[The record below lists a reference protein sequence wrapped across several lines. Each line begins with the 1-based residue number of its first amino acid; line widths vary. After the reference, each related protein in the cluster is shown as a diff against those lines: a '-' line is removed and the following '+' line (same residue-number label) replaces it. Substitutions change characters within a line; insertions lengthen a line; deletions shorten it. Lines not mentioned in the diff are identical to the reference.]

1 MVDQT
6 SLIKAIQIDK
16 DTTLDCQ
23 NTYKAIPYSPTEL
36 LQTKELREL
45 LAKITSTVLAHPDRP
60 FADNVV
66 FIFSFGFR
74 IGVIYEK
81 LGKR

>member
-16 DTTLDCQ
+16 DTTLNLPKHC
-23 NTYKAIPYSPTEL
+23 NIPYSPTEL

-45 LAKITSTVLAHPDRP
+45 LAKITSTALAHPDRP